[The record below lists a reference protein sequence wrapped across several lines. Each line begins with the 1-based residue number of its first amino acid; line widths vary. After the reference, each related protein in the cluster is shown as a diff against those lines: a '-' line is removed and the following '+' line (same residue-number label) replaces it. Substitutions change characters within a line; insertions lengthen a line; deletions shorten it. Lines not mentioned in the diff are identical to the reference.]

1 MRAVGIGGLVVSLAG
16 VVVAERLLSDIDHGV
31 DRSLA
36 LTGQALE
43 NVAGTIAVAQRILGT
58 VTDSLGTVSTIT
70 GDVATSAH
78 NSADVISKVTDLSGT
93 QLPNALDAVNRALPG
108 LIIAADGIDEAL
120 KLLAR
125 TPFGPATE
133 PSSSLGQSVRQ
144 ISDGLAGLPTTI
156 RNVSSSLASL
166 STSATSLDQRA
177 RELSTQLHTL
187 DTDVVE
193 ARTLLDQ
200 YAVTAAAAR
209 DLVATTRSGLST
221 DLGLARV
228 LVILLGLTL
237 AAGQIGPLWISG
249 RLLIETSVPGLDADP
264 TDNDDPTNDDVTTDG
279 ADTL

>member
-1 MRAVGIGGLVVSLAG
+1 MRVVGLAGLVVSLAG
-16 VVVAERLLSDIDHGV
+16 VVVAERLLSEIDQGV

-43 NVAGTIAVAQRILGT
+43 NVAGTIAVSQRILGT

-78 NSADVISKVTDLSGT
+78 NSADVISKMTELSSN
-93 QLPNALDAVNRALPG
+93 QLPNALDAVNGALPG

-125 TPFGPATE
+125 TPFGPVAPTA
-133 PSSSLGQSVRQ
+133 SLGQAIRQ
-144 ISDGLAGLPTTI
+144 ISEGLAGLPTTI
-156 RNVSSSLASL
+156 RNVSSSLAAL

-177 RELSTQLHTL
+177 RELTTQLHTL
-187 DTDVVE
+187 HDDVVE

-209 DLVATTRSGLST
+209 DLVASTRSGLGA

-228 LVILLGLTL
+228 LVIVLGLTL
-237 AAGQIGPLWISG
+237 AAGQIVPLWISG
-249 RLLIETSVPGLDADP
+249 RLLTDTPIPGIDDEP
-264 TDNDDPTNDDVTTDG
+264 TDDDPT
-279 ADTL
+279 ARPAL